1 MNTKTIYPATLLC
14 DFYKVAHRVQY
25 PEGTEFV
32 YSNWTPRSTY
42 MKGAKGVIAFGL
54 QAFTKKYLIEYFN
67 SHFFSRT
74 KEEVVAEY
82 IHYIKHTLFVEDVD
96 ATHIAELHE
105 LGYLP
110 LHIKAV
116 KEGTFVPLKVPM
128 ATVVNTN
135 AKFFW
140 VTNYIE
146 TLFSSENWLPST
158 SATIAF
164 EYKKLLT
171 KYAKE
176 TGGNVADVQ
185 FQGHDFSM
193 RGMVLE
199 AATLSGAGHL
209 TSFFGTDTIPAVPFL
224 EEYYNAD
231 VTKGIVG
238 TSVNATEHSVM
249 CAGGQENEYDTY
261 ERLITKVHPT
271 GILSIVS
278 DTWDL
283 WNVLTVTIAKLKD
296 AIITRDGK
304 VVIRPD
310 SGNPVDILCGEDIED
325 LNNNS
330 WVKTLDDV
338 KRVALDIISEEVSEE
353 TPHGVHGPAS
363 ATRLFKFDG
372 KYYKVRVSFE
382 WNRYDRQYYYI
393 DSKTVTLLEEFTPTP
408 AQLGVIETLWNIFGG
423 TINEKGYKVLDPH
436 IGAIYGDSITL
447 ERAEAICKR
456 LKEKGFC
463 STNVVLGIG
472 SFSYQY
478 QTRDSFGFAM
488 KATHVVIDGEERNIQ
503 KDPATDTNK
512 GKKSATGRLVVTNT
526 DEGLKLIDGL
536 TIQGQKNL
544 EPSDQLEDVF
554 IDGELVRDEAL
565 DEIRERIQSLI

>member
-1 MNTKTIYPATLLC
+1 MKTKTIYPASLIA
-14 DFYKVAHRVQY
+14 DFYKVAHRMQY
-25 PEGTEFV
+25 PDGTEFV

-67 SHFFSRT
+67 THFFSRT

-82 IHYIKHTLFVEDVD
+82 VHYIKHTLFVEEVD
-96 ATHIAELHE
+96 ATHIADLHE

-146 TLFSSENWLPST
+146 TIFSSENWLPST
-158 SATIAF
+158 SATIAH
-164 EYKKLLT
+164 EYKKLMT

-176 TGGNVADVQ
+176 TGGDLGDIQ

-199 AATLSGAGHL
+199 AAILSGAGHL
-209 TSFFGTDTIPAVPFL
+209 TSFYGTDTIPAIPFL

-283 WNVLTVTIAKLKD
+283 WNVLTVTLARLKGS
-296 AIITRDGK
+296 IITRDGK
-304 VVIRPD
+304 VVVRPD
-310 SGNPVDILCGEDIED
+310 SGNPVEILCGKKFEIIDSPDEAYD
-325 LNNNS
+325 AF
-330 WVKTLDDV
+330 
-338 KRVALDIISEEVSEE
+338 RDIIHE
-353 TPHGVHGPAS
+353 TAS
-363 ATRLFKFDG
+363 DVTGEHQTGLESYTVRYKAGD
-372 KYYKVRVSFE
+372 KYYKAKFSVDY
-382 WNRYDRQYYYI
+382 NRYDKRYYYVDGI
-393 DSKTVTLLEEFTPTP
+393 KLVSNVEYTPEP
-408 AQLGVIETLWNIFGG
+408 SDLGVIEILWNIFGG

-447 ERAEAICKR
+447 ERAEAICKG

-463 STNVVLGIG
+463 STNVVFGIG
-472 SFSYQY
+472 SFTYQY
-478 QTRDSFGFAM
+478 QTRDTFGFAM
-488 KATHVVIDGEERNIQ
+488 KATHVVINGEERNIQ

-512 GKKSATGRLVVTNT
+512 GKKSATGRLIVMNS
-526 DEGLKLIDGL
+526 DEGLVLKDGL
-536 TIQGQKNL
+536 TIQEQKEL
-544 EPSDQLEDVF
+544 EIADELEDVF
-554 IDGELVRDEAL
+554 IDGQLVRDETL
-565 DEIRERIQSLI
+565 EEIRERIQSLI